1 MSSSWEYA
9 AGRTSALESTLLS
22 GRMWSQIVGAQ
33 GYDELLKV
41 LGDTWYGRLIQGD
54 SIEQALNNAV
64 SMAETELME
73 LDPGI
78 GLAGAILLR
87 RDVRNARYAW
97 KDLASGG
104 EGDVP
109 FEEEGTLPVSL
120 LVKAWTDPARAGE
133 LPGIFRTAL
142 EAAQSVQPA
151 DSIRVDM
158 ILDQLAAIVERVHL
172 APLDPGLDNFIRTR
186 AELRNFLTAGRLA
199 AGGASAGQLEG
210 FLFSGGFHSAE
221 EVTDAARKNRLPEA
235 LGETTGLEAPAA
247 TLKEALDGGSFLP
260 FQRESDR
267 VCLNLLDGLAA
278 NPFGPGLLFSYVLR
292 REFEAL
298 HLNLAAAARKADMN
312 TAKLLARLPR

>member
-1 MSSSWEYA
+1 VSLSWEYA
-9 AGRTSALESTLLS
+9 AGRTSALESTLVS
-22 GRMWSQIVGAQ
+22 ERTWSQIVGAQ

-41 LGDTWYGRLIQGD
+41 LGDTWYGRIIHGD
-54 SIEQALNNAV
+54 SIEQALNRAV
-64 SMAETELME
+64 SMAEAELME

-97 KDLASGG
+97 KSLASGG

-120 LVKAWTDPARAGE
+120 LVRAWNDPAHAGE
-133 LPGIFRTAL
+133 LPGMFRTAL
-142 EAAQSVQPA
+142 EAAQSVQSA
-151 DSIRVDM
+151 DSIRIDM
-158 ILDQLAAIVERVHL
+158 ILDQLAAEVERVHL
-172 APLDPGLDNFIRTR
+172 APLDPGLKAFFQTR

-199 AGGASAGQLEG
+199 TGSTSAGQLEG
-210 FLFSGGFHSAE
+210 FLLPGGFHSTDE
-221 EVTDAARKNRLPEA
+221 ITDATRKNRLPEA
-235 LGETTGLEAPAA
+235 LGETTGLEAPASA
-247 TLKEALDGGSFLP
+247 LKEALDGGSFLP

-267 VCLNLLDGLAA
+267 VCLSLLAELAA
-278 NPFGPGLLFSYVLR
+278 RPFGPGLLFSYVLR

-298 HLNLAAAARKADMN
+298 HLNLVTAARKADMN

>member
-9 AGRTSALESTLLS
+9 AGRISALETALLS
-22 GRMWSQIVGAQ
+22 ERTWSQIAGVQ

-41 LGDTWYGRLIQGD
+41 LGDTWYGRLIHGD
-54 SIEQALNNAV
+54 SVEQALNTAV
-64 SMAETELME
+64 SASETELLE

-97 KDLASGG
+97 KNLASGG

-109 FEEEGTLPVSL
+109 FEREGTLPVSL
-120 LVKAWTDPARAGE
+120 LVKAWTDPAQAGE
-133 LPGIFRTAL
+133 LPGEFRSAL
-142 EAAQSVQPA
+142 EAVQSAQPA
-151 DSIRVDM
+151 DTVRIDM
-158 ILDQLAAIVERVHL
+158 ILDQLASIVERLHL

-186 AELRNFLTAGRLA
+186 TELRNFLTAGRLA
-199 AGGASAGQLEG
+199 AGTSSAVQLEG
-210 FLFSGGFHSAE
+210 FLLPGGIHRVE
-221 EVTDAARKNRLPEA
+221 EITEAARKGRLPET
-235 LGETTGLEAPAA
+235 LGETGGLEAPAA
-247 TLKEALDGGSFLP
+247 KLKEAVDGGSFLP

-267 VCLNLLDGLAA
+267 VCLNLLADLAA
-278 NPFGPGLLFSYVLR
+278 GPFGPGLLFSYVLR

-298 HLNLAAAARKADMN
+298 HLNLVAAARKADMN

>member
-9 AGRTSALESTLLS
+9 AGRISALESTLLPE
-22 GRMWSQIVGAQ
+22 RTWFQIVGTQ
-33 GYDELLKV
+33 GFDELLKV
-41 LGDTWYGRLIQGD
+41 LGDTWYGRLIHGD
-54 SIEQALNNAV
+54 SVEQALNGAV
-64 SMAETELME
+64 SMAEAELME

-97 KDLASGG
+97 KNLASGG

-120 LVKAWTDPARAGE
+120 LVRAWTDPAQAGE
-133 LPGIFRTAL
+133 LPGMFRTAL
-142 EAAQSVQPA
+142 EAVQSAQPA
-151 DSIRVDM
+151 DSIRIDM
-158 ILDQLAAIVERVHL
+158 ILDQLAAHVERTHL
-172 APLDPGLDNFIRTR
+172 APLDPGLNDFYKTR
-186 AELRNFLTAGRLA
+186 AELRNFLTAGRLSS
-199 AGGASAGQLEG
+199 GSVSAGQLEG
-210 FLFSGGFHSAE
+210 FLLPGGFHSIDE
-221 EVTDAARKNRLPEA
+221 ITDATRKNRLPEA

-267 VCLNLLDGLAA
+267 VCLNLLAELAA
-278 NPFGPGLLFSYVLR
+278 KPFGPGLLFSYVLR

-298 HLNLAAAARKADMN
+298 HLNLVTAARKADMN